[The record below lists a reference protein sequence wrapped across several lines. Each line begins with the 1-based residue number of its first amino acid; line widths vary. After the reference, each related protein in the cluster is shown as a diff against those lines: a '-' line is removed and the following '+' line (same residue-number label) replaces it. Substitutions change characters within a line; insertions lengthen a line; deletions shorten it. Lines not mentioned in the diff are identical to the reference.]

1 MGKSKQIF
9 RRKETMAHVQRNK
22 DENIM
27 KSIQIDKIVINLSV
41 GESGDKVLKASKVL
55 KDLTGQ
61 EPVVSKCKYTIR
73 SFGIRRGDKIA
84 THVTVRGDKAK
95 EILERG
101 LKVKEYELPK
111 NCFSEYGH
119 FGFGITEH
127 IDLGIRYDPY
137 TGIFGMDFYCVLK
150 KPGYRVS
157 KKKRCRS
164 RIGNNQKI
172 NKEGARE
179 WFKREYDGILI

>member
-1 MGKSKQIF
+1 MGK
-9 RRKETMAHVQRNK
+9 
-22 DENIM
+22 NIA
-27 KSIQIDKIVINLSV
+27 IDKLVINCSV
-41 GESGDKVLKASKVL
+41 GEGGDKVLKAVKVL

-61 EPVVSKCKYTIR
+61 EPVTTKCKYTIR

-111 NCFSEYGH
+111 GCFSQNGH
-119 FGFGITEH
+119 FGFGIQEH

-137 TGIFGMDFYCVLK
+137 TGIFGMDFYVVLK
-150 KPGYRVS
+150 KPGFRIA
-157 KKKRCRS
+157 KRKRCRS
-164 RIGNNQKI
+164 RLGTSQRITKPEAQDWYKQT
-172 NKEGARE
+172 
-179 WFKREYDGILI
+179 YDGVLI

>member
-1 MGKSKQIF
+1 
-9 RRKETMAHVQRNK
+9 MAYQQRNK

-27 KSIQIDKIVINLSV
+27 KNIEIDKVVINLSV
-41 GESGDKVLKASKVL
+41 GESGDKVLKAVKVL

-61 EPVVSKCKYTIR
+61 EPVISKCRYTIR

-84 THVTVRGDKAK
+84 CHVTVRGDKAK

-101 LKVKEYELPK
+101 LKVKEYELPR

-137 TGIFGMDFYCVLK
+137 TGIFGMHFYVVLK
-150 KPGYRVS
+150 KPGFRIA
-157 KKKRCRS
+157 KRKRCRS
-164 RIGNNQKI
+164 RLGNSQKI
-172 NKEGARE
+172 DAEEARN
-179 WFKREYDGILI
+179 WYVA

>member
-1 MGKSKQIF
+1 MTSEKTN
-9 RRKETMAHVQRNK
+9 E
-22 DENIM
+22 M
-27 KSIQIDKIVINLSV
+27 KKIVIDKLVINLSV
-41 GESGDKVLKASKVL
+41 GESGDKVL

-61 EPVVSKCKYTIR
+61 EPVVSKCKYTTR

-111 NCFSEYGH
+111 SCFSATGN
-119 FGFGITEH
+119 FGFGIQEH

-137 TGIFGMDFYCVLK
+137 TGIFGMDFYVVLK
-150 KPGYRVS
+150 KPGYRVA
-157 KKKRCRS
+157 KRKRCKS
-164 RIGNNQKI
+164 RIGPSQRITK
-172 NKEGARE
+172 KEAKE
-179 WFKREYDGILI
+179 WFKQQYE

>member
-9 RRKETMAHVQRNK
+9 RKETMAHVQKNK
-22 DENIM
+22 DENPM

-41 GESGDKVLKASKVL
+41 GESGDKVLKAVKVL

-84 THVTVRGDKAK
+84 CHVTVRGDKAK

-101 LKVKEYELPK
+101 MKVKKYELSR
-111 NCFSEYGH
+111 NCFSDHGH

-137 TGIFGMDFYCVLK
+137 TGIFGMDFYVVLK
-150 KPGYRVS
+150 KPGYRIS
-157 KKKRCRS
+157 KKKRCKG
-164 RIGNNQKI
+164 RIGNTQKI
-172 NKEGARE
+172 GKDEAKE

>member
-1 MGKSKQIF
+1 
-9 RRKETMAHVQRNK
+9 MAQERNK
-22 DENIM
+22 DDNVMKNIA
-27 KSIQIDKIVINLSV
+27 IDKLVINCSV
-41 GESGDKVLKASKVL
+41 GEGGDKILKAAKVL

-61 EPVVSKCKYTIR
+61 EPVISKCRYTIR

-84 THVTVRGDKAK
+84 CHVTVRGDKAK

-111 NCFSEYGH
+111 GCYSQNGH
-119 FGFGITEH
+119 FGFGIQEH

-157 KKKRCRS
+157 KRKRS
-164 RIGNNQKI
+164 RSSLGMKQRVTKAEA
-172 NKEGARE
+172 KE

>member
-1 MGKSKQIF
+1 MGKSFLKENKKMAT
-9 RRKETMAHVQRNK
+9 RKNAKEDNPMRET
-22 DENIM
+22 
-27 KSIQIDKIVINLSV
+27 QIDKLVINCST
-41 GESGDKVLKASKVL
+41 GEGGDKTLKAAKVL

-61 EPVVSKCKYTIR
+61 EPVLNKCKYTIR
-73 SFGIRRGDKIA
+73 SFGVRRGDKIA
-84 THVTVRGDKAK
+84 TNVTVRGEKAK

-101 LKVKEYELPK
+101 LKVKEYELNK

-137 TGIFGMDFYCVLK
+137 TGIFGMDFYAVLK

-157 KKKRCRS
+157 RKKRCRG

-172 NKEGARE
+172 EKEEAKE

>member
-1 MGKSKQIF
+1 MGNLNRLLEKKMPYQKKN
-9 RRKETMAHVQRNK
+9 KEENK
-22 DENIM
+22 MRD
-27 KSIQIDKIVINLSV
+27 IQIDKLIINCSV
-41 GESGDKVLKASKVL
+41 GEAGDKILKAVKVL

-61 EPVVSKCKYTIR
+61 EPVTSKCKYTIR
-73 SFGIRRGDKIA
+73 SFGVRRGDKIA
-84 THVTVRGDKAK
+84 CHVTVRGDKAK

-111 NCFSEYGH
+111 NCFSEHGH

-137 TGIFGMDFYCVLK
+137 TGIFGMDFYVVLK

-157 KKKRCRS
+157 RRKRCRS
-164 RIGNNQKI
+164 KIGNAQKI
-172 NKEGARE
+172 TKEEAKE
-179 WFKREYDGILI
+179 WFLQEYEGLLI

>member
-1 MGKSKQIF
+1 MGMPYQKKN
-9 RRKETMAHVQRNK
+9 KEENK
-22 DENIM
+22 MREI
-27 KSIQIDKIVINLSV
+27 KIDKIVINLSV
-41 GESGDKVLKASKVL
+41 GESGDKVLKAVKVL

-84 THVTVRGDKAK
+84 THVTVRGDKAR

-111 NCFSEYGH
+111 GCFSQNGH

-137 TGIFGMDFYCVLK
+137 TGIFGMDFYIVLK
-150 KPGYRVS
+150 KPGFRVS
-157 KKKRCRS
+157 RRKRCRS
-164 RIGNNQKI
+164 KIGNAQKI
-172 NKEGARE
+172 SADEA
-179 WFKREYDGILI
+179 

>member
-1 MGKSKQIF
+1 MGAKQDNPM
-9 RRKETMAHVQRNK
+9 K
-22 DENIM
+22 NIA
-27 KSIQIDKIVINLSV
+27 IDKVVINCSV
-41 GESGDKVLKASKVL
+41 GEGGNKILKAAKVL

-61 EPVVSKCKYTIR
+61 EPVISKCRYTIR

-84 THVTVRGDKAK
+84 CHVTVRGDKAK

-101 LKVKEYELPK
+101 LKVKEYELPR

-119 FGFGITEH
+119 F
-127 IDLGIRYDPY
+127 GIRYDPY

-157 KKKRCRS
+157 RKKRCKG
-164 RIGNNQKI
+164 RIGNAQKI
-172 NKEGARE
+172 EKEEAKE

>member
-1 MGKSKQIF
+1 MGKSKLGYN
-9 RRKETMAHVQRNK
+9 KMAQANK
-22 DENIM
+22 DDNVM
-27 KSIQIDKIVINLSV
+27 KSIAIDKLVINCSV
-41 GESGDKVLKASKVL
+41 GEGGDKILKAAKVL

-61 EPVVSKCKYTIR
+61 EPVISKCRYTIR
-73 SFGIRRGDKIA
+73 SFGIRRGDKMA
-84 THVTVRGDKAK
+84 GHVTVRGDKAQ

-101 LKVKEYELPK
+101 LKVKEYELPR

-119 FGFGITEH
+119 FDFGIT
-127 IDLGIRYDPY
+127 YDPY

-157 KKKRCRS
+157 RKKRCRG
-164 RIGNNQKI
+164 RIGNGQKI
-172 NKEGARE
+172 EKEEAKE

>member
-1 MGKSKQIF
+1 MGKSKLKIIRQ
-9 RRKETMAHVQRNK
+9 KMAHQEKNK
-22 DENIM
+22 EDNVM
-27 KSIQIDKIVINLSV
+27 KEIAIDKLVINCSV
-41 GESGDKVLKASKVL
+41 GESGDKILKAVKVL

-61 EPVVSKCKYTIR
+61 EPVTSKCKYTIR
-73 SFGIRRGDKIA
+73 SFGVRRGDKIA
-84 THVTVRGDKAK
+84 CHVTVRGDKAK

-101 LKVKEYELPK
+101 LKVKEYELPR

-157 KKKRCRS
+157 RKKRCRV
-164 RIGNNQKI
+164 RIGNAQKI
-172 NKEGARE
+172 EKDEAKE

>member
-1 MGKSKQIF
+1 MGDDNVMK
-9 RRKETMAHVQRNK
+9 
-22 DENIM
+22 NIA
-27 KSIQIDKIVINLSV
+27 IDKLVINCSV
-41 GESGDKVLKASKVL
+41 GEGGDKILKAAKVL

-61 EPVVSKCKYTIR
+61 EPVISKCRYTIR
-73 SFGIRRGDKIA
+73 SFGIRRGDKI
-84 THVTVRGDKAK
+84 TCHVTVRGV
-95 EILERG
+95 
-101 LKVKEYELPK
+101 KVKEYELPRG
-111 NCFSEYGH
+111 CFSEYGH

-157 KKKRCRS
+157 KKKRGKS

-172 NKEGARE
+172 EKEEAKE
-179 WFKREYDGILI
+179 WFKREY

>member
-1 MGKSKQIF
+1 MGKSNLRSINQA
-9 RRKETMAHVQRNK
+9 MAQERNK
-22 DENIM
+22 EDNVM
-27 KSIQIDKIVINLSV
+27 KEIKIDKLVINCSV
-41 GESGDKVLKASKVL
+41 GEAGDKILKAVKVL

-111 NCFSEYGH
+111 GCFSKDGH
-119 FGFGITEH
+119 FGFGIQEH

-137 TGIFGMDFYCVLK
+137 TGIFGMDFYVVRK

-157 KKKRCRS
+157 RRKRCRG
-164 RIGNNQKI
+164 RLGTAQKI
-172 NKEGARE
+172 GKEDAQE
-179 WFKREYDGILI
+179 WFKQQYDGL

>member
-1 MGKSKQIF
+1 MGKSKGLL
-9 RRKETMAHVQRNK
+9 RKKMTHQEKNK
-22 DENIM
+22 EENCM
-27 KSIQIDKIVINLSV
+27 KNIAIDKVVINCSV
-41 GESGDKVLKASKVL
+41 GEGGDKILKAAKVL

-61 EPVVSKCKYTIR
+61 EPVISKCKYTIR

-84 THVTVRGDKAK
+84 CHVTVRGDKAK

-101 LKVKEYELPK
+101 LKVKEYELPR

-150 KPGYRVS
+150 KPGFRVS
-157 KKKRCRS
+157 RKKRCRG

-172 NKEGARE
+172 EKEEAKE